1 MKNLRETTRKIIY
14 ALLTV
19 VMVVS
24 LAIAGAIVAIDL
36 VDLWR
41 AGSVSN
47 DVRELYRPG
56 ASDGWLAALTGA
68 ASAEEAAPAAKNS
81 PGEELLAPEE
91 LPDVQEDFLLLYE
104 KNPDVIGW
112 LTAGETID
120 LPVVQRDNE
129 YYLSHNYFGEWDS
142 NGTVFG
148 KIEIEQKGAKM

>member
-47 DVRELYRPG
+47 DVREL
-56 ASDGWLAALTGA
+56 
-68 ASAEEAAPAAKNS
+68 
-81 PGEELLAPEE
+81 
-91 LPDVQEDFLLLYE
+91 
-104 KNPDVIGW
+104 
-112 LTAGETID
+112 
-120 LPVVQRDNE
+120 
-129 YYLSHNYFGEWDS
+129 
-142 NGTVFG
+142 
-148 KIEIEQKGAKM
+148 

>member
-56 ASDGWLAALTGA
+56 ASDGWLAALIGA
-68 ASAEEAAPAAKNS
+68 AKQLTCRWYSATTN
-81 PGEELLAPEE
+81 
-91 LPDVQEDFLLLYE
+91 
-104 KNPDVIGW
+104 
-112 LTAGETID
+112 TI
-120 LPVVQRDNE
+120 
-129 YYLSHNYFGEWDS
+129 
-142 NGTVFG
+142 
-148 KIEIEQKGAKM
+148 

>member
-1 MKNLRETTRKIIY
+1 MLRNDQGGNMKNLRETTRKIIY

-56 ASDGWLAALTGA
+56 ASDGWLAALTGRRVCRGSGA
-68 ASAEEAAPAAKNS
+68 RSEE
-81 PGEELLAPEE
+81 
-91 LPDVQEDFLLLYE
+91 
-104 KNPDVIGW
+104 
-112 LTAGETID
+112 
-120 LPVVQRDNE
+120 
-129 YYLSHNYFGEWDS
+129 
-142 NGTVFG
+142 
-148 KIEIEQKGAKM
+148 

>member
-56 ASDGWLAALTGA
+56 ASDGWLAALIGA

-91 LPDVQEDFLLLYE
+91 LLGRHI
-104 KNPDVIGW
+104 VIKH
-112 LTAGETID
+112 
-120 LPVVQRDNE
+120 R
-129 YYLSHNYFGEWDS
+129 
-142 NGTVFG
+142 
-148 KIEIEQKGAKM
+148 

>member
-24 LAIAGAIVAIDL
+24 LAIAGAIVVIDL

-56 ASDGWLAALTGA
+56 ASDGWLGGFDRRRVCRGSGA
-68 ASAEEAAPAAKNS
+68 R
-81 PGEELLAPEE
+81 GEE
-91 LPDVQEDFLLLYE
+91 
-104 KNPDVIGW
+104 
-112 LTAGETID
+112 
-120 LPVVQRDNE
+120 
-129 YYLSHNYFGEWDS
+129 
-142 NGTVFG
+142 
-148 KIEIEQKGAKM
+148 

>member
-24 LAIAGAIVAIDL
+24 LEIAGAIVAIDL

-56 ASDGWLAALTGA
+56 ASDGWLAALIGA
-68 ASAEEAAPAAKNS
+68 ASAEEAAP
-81 PGEELLAPEE
+81 E
-91 LPDVQEDFLLLYE
+91 
-104 KNPDVIGW
+104 
-112 LTAGETID
+112 TAGEYELTVRARTED
-120 LPVVQRDNE
+120 
-129 YYLSHNYFGEWDS
+129 
-142 NGTVFG
+142 GTVSPLASSMRFAVTEG
-148 KIEIEQKGAKM
+148 